1 MRILQ
6 VVRTMNIG
14 GLENFVKNMLQYL
27 SEKCDCGCLICDE
40 KKSDHEDDLVK
51 AGIKIYHIPEPDKT
65 KINLYNNLQAFFETH
80 REYDIVHCHMAGT
93 NGIVAKAAKDAG
105 INKVVCHSH
114 GVALQQDEALSMKL
128 YMLCMRKLM
137 QRHADAF
144 IACSKAAG
152 NYLYGQESFGEV
164 GKVVPNGIEIN
175 RYRYSDD
182 ERNSCREELGFKE
195 SDFVIGHTGSLNGVK
210 NQELILDI
218 AGILKEKR
226 IPVRVLLVGGGN
238 REQDLKKQAKDL
250 KIEED
255 VIITGKQMGVTK
267 FLDAMDVFMF
277 PSRSEGFGL
286 SLLEAEANGLPCVV
300 SDKIQPEV
308 KVLNSVLSVSLNE
321 PIQCWIEAVEKA
333 KVLGRSKMANE
344 ILDEKGMSEAACY
357 ETVWKIYNEVLSK

>member
-1 MRILQ
+1 
-6 VVRTMNIG
+6 
-14 GLENFVKNMLQYL
+14 
-27 SEKCDCGCLICDE
+27 
-40 KKSDHEDDLVK
+40 
-51 AGIKIYHIPEPDKT
+51 
-65 KINLYNNLQAFFETH
+65 
-80 REYDIVHCHMAGT
+80 
-93 NGIVAKAAKDAG
+93 
-105 INKVVCHSH
+105 
-114 GVALQQDEALSMKL
+114 
-128 YMLCMRKLM
+128 M

-226 IPVRVLLVGGGN
+226 IPVKVLLVGGGN

>member
-1 MRILQ
+1 M
-6 VVRTMNIG
+6 
-14 GLENFVKNMLQYL
+14 
-27 SEKCDCGCLICDE
+27 
-40 KKSDHEDDLVK
+40 
-51 AGIKIYHIPEPDKT
+51 
-65 KINLYNNLQAFFETH
+65 
-80 REYDIVHCHMAGT
+80 
-93 NGIVAKAAKDAG
+93 
-105 INKVVCHSH
+105 
-114 GVALQQDEALSMKL
+114 
-128 YMLCMRKLM
+128 
-137 QRHADAF
+137 
-144 IACSKAAG
+144 
-152 NYLYGQESFGEV
+152 
-164 GKVVPNGIEIN
+164 
-175 RYRYSDD
+175 
-182 ERNSCREELGFKE
+182 
-195 SDFVIGHTGSLNGVK
+195 
-210 NQELILDI
+210 
-218 AGILKEKR
+218 
-226 IPVRVLLVGGGN
+226 LVGGGN

>member
-51 AGIKIYHIPEPDKT
+51 AGIKIYHIPEPDKS

-182 ERNSCREELGFKE
+182 ERNSCREKLGFKE

-226 IPVRVLLVGGGN
+226 TPVKVLLVGGGN

-255 VIITGKQMGVTK
+255 VIITGKQIDVTK
-267 FLDAMDVFMF
+267 YLDAMDVFVF

-300 SDKIQPEV
+300 SDRIQPEV
-308 KVLNSVLSVSLNE
+308 KVLNGVLSVNLNE
-321 PIQCWIEAVEKA
+321 PIQCWVEAVEEA
-333 KVLGRSKMANE
+333 KRLGRSKMANE
-344 ILDEKGMSEAACY
+344 ILGKKGMSEATCY
-357 ETVWKIYNEVLSK
+357 EAVWKIYNEVLSK

>member
-1 MRILQ
+1 
-6 VVRTMNIG
+6 
-14 GLENFVKNMLQYL
+14 
-27 SEKCDCGCLICDE
+27 
-40 KKSDHEDDLVK
+40 
-51 AGIKIYHIPEPDKT
+51 
-65 KINLYNNLQAFFETH
+65 
-80 REYDIVHCHMAGT
+80 MAGT

-226 IPVRVLLVGGGN
+226 IPVKVLLVGGGN
-238 REQDLKKQAKDL
+238 REQDLKNKP
-250 KIEED
+250 KI
-255 VIITGKQMGVTK
+255 
-267 FLDAMDVFMF
+267 
-277 PSRSEGFGL
+277 
-286 SLLEAEANGLPCVV
+286 
-300 SDKIQPEV
+300 
-308 KVLNSVLSVSLNE
+308 
-321 PIQCWIEAVEKA
+321 
-333 KVLGRSKMANE
+333 
-344 ILDEKGMSEAACY
+344 
-357 ETVWKIYNEVLSK
+357 

>member
-152 NYLYGQESFGEV
+152 NYLYGQESFG
-164 GKVVPNGIEIN
+164 
-175 RYRYSDD
+175 
-182 ERNSCREELGFKE
+182 LF
-195 SDFVIGHTGSLNGVK
+195 F
-210 NQELILDI
+210 
-218 AGILKEKR
+218 
-226 IPVRVLLVGGGN
+226 
-238 REQDLKKQAKDL
+238 
-250 KIEED
+250 
-255 VIITGKQMGVTK
+255 
-267 FLDAMDVFMF
+267 
-277 PSRSEGFGL
+277 
-286 SLLEAEANGLPCVV
+286 
-300 SDKIQPEV
+300 
-308 KVLNSVLSVSLNE
+308 
-321 PIQCWIEAVEKA
+321 
-333 KVLGRSKMANE
+333 
-344 ILDEKGMSEAACY
+344 
-357 ETVWKIYNEVLSK
+357 

>member
-1 MRILQ
+1 MQILQ
-6 VVRTMNIG
+6 VVKAMNVG
-14 GLENFVKNMLQYL
+14 GLENFVKNMLQYM
-27 SEKCDCGCLICDE
+27 SEKCDCGCLICGE
-40 KKSDHEDDLVK
+40 NTSDYEENLLK
-51 AGIKIYHIPEPDKT
+51 NGIMVYHIQEPDRT
-65 KINLYNNLQAFFETH
+65 KVKLYENLRSFFEKH
-80 REYDIVHCHMAGT
+80 REYDVVHCHMAGT

-128 YMLCMRKLM
+128 YMFCMRKLM
-137 QRHADAF
+137 QRHSDAF

-152 NYLYGQESFGEV
+152 NYLYGQELFGEV

-175 RYRYSDD
+175 QYRYSDD
-182 ERNSCREELGFKE
+182 ERNSCREELGFKK

-218 AGILKEKR
+218 AGILKANG
-226 IPVRVLLVGGGN
+226 IPVKVLLVGGGN

-255 VIITGKQMGVTK
+255 VIITGKQIGVTK
-267 FLDAMDVFMF
+267 YLDAMDVFMF

-300 SDKIQPEV
+300 SDRIQPEV
-308 KVLNSVLSVSLNE
+308 KVLKGVLSVNLNE
-321 PIQCWIEAVEKA
+321 PIQCWVEAVEEA
-333 KVLGRSKMANE
+333 KRLGRSKTANE
-344 ILDEKGMSEAACY
+344 ILGKKGMSEATCY